1 MLRIGAFGRPLAHVW
16 PITKSISSIFFRHS
30 KQADT
35 QGGRLRAYNQGDSV
49 VPPSL
54 PYQTI
59 PYHTILASII
69 PYHTTHTTI
78 PNHMHHTIPQDYTIH
93 TPLYHTTPHPTIP
106 AHPPP
111 TRAIYVGHEFRAT
124 CRGAASKG
132 ESPRSLLLIYFH
144 FLSHNSPSLYLYFTF
159 TFETDEQPN
168 QIRCVEIV
176 IHYDKILLFSPSV
189 FCWKYNLILL

>member
-1 MLRIGAFGRPLAHVW
+1 MLRIGAFGRPLAHVR

-69 PYHTTHTTI
+69 PYHNTLTPQYTTPCFTI
-78 PNHMHHTIPQDYTIH
+78 QHH
-93 TPLYHTTPHPTIP
+93 TPLYQPTLRPLARFMSDMNFARP
-106 AHPPP
+106 AEALPAKVSHQDL
-111 TRAIYVGHEFRAT
+111 F
-124 CRGAASKG
+124 
-132 ESPRSLLLIYFH
+132 YF
-144 FLSHNSPSLYLYFTF
+144 YTF
-159 TFETDEQPN
+159 TFSHT
-168 QIRCVEIV
+168 
-176 IHYDKILLFSPSV
+176 IHQV
-189 FCWKYNLILL
+189 

>member
-93 TPLYHTTPHPTIP
+93 TPLYQPTLLTIPNHTILACTIPYHNTLTPQYTTPRFTIQHHTPLYQPTLLTIP
-106 AHPPP
+106 YH
-111 TRAIYVGHEFRAT
+111 T
-124 CRGAASKG
+124 
-132 ESPRSLLLIYFH
+132 
-144 FLSHNSPSLYLYFTF
+144 
-159 TFETDEQPN
+159 
-168 QIRCVEIV
+168 
-176 IHYDKILLFSPSV
+176 ILA
-189 FCWKYNLILL
+189 